1 MATGLYD
8 KGREGILD
16 HSIDMTATV
25 KCVLVDT
32 AAYTPNFATDQFLSD
47 IAVGARIA
55 TSSALTTKTYTAGVF
70 NSDPASFT
78 GVTGASVEAMV
89 MYIDTGN
96 PATSR
101 LICFIDNATG
111 FPFTPSGGDVQVVP
125 STGANKWFKL

>member
-16 HSIDMTATV
+16 HSIDMSATV
-25 KCVLVDT
+25 KGVLVDT
-32 AAYTPNFATDQFLSD
+32 GTYTPNLATDTFLSD
-47 IAVGARIA
+47 IPVGARIS

-70 NSDPASFT
+70 NSDPASFAA
-78 GVTGASVEAMV
+78 VSGASVEALV
-89 MYIDTGN
+89 MFIDTGN

-101 LICFIDNATG
+101 LVAYIDNAIG
-111 FPFTPSGGDVQVVP
+111 FPFTPSGGDAQVVP